1 MRSEEKK
8 DSNKQEFPNRKKDEQ
23 KEALTTQELGRRFF
37 ERLKKQGPTLDRVGQ
52 SFVLPTKRKPG

>member
-8 DSNKQEFPNRKKDEQ
+8 DSNKQEFPDRKKDEQ

-52 SFVLPTKRKPG
+52 SFVQKIRKK